1 MAVTTAQQDKEASIK
16 HHGEH
21 VVAEERNLL
30 KKLTT
35 KDKSLNKNA
44 VDEYYKYWTED
55 EKKNLD
61 TYDAHVEERRANAS
75 YLTNKFYDLVTDF
88 YEYGWCESFHFARAF
103 KYDNFMDSIKR
114 HEHYIGLKLALKPGM
129 KVLDVGCGVGGPL
142 RELVR
147 FTGAH
152 ITGLNNNDYQIE
164 RARNYSEKCQLQEL
178 TDYVKGDFLNIPL
191 NDNTFDAVYSIEA
204 TCHARKLEDVYGEI
218 FRVLKPGCQYA
229 CYEWCMT
236 AKYDPTNPD
245 HKRVAL
251 AIEEGNGISH
261 LYTTEECLQALRNV
275 GFEVIESEDV
285 IAPKPTD
292 EPWYKW
298 LQGSAVSNF
307 RMSAFGAWCT
317 MNMVNVLEKVGIA
330 APGSTKVSA
339 LLYEANGALQSGGSR
354 ELFTPSFLFVARK
367 PESSSN

>member
-1 MAVTTAQQDKEASIK
+1 MSTTAQQDKENSIK
-16 HHGEH
+16 HHGATVIADEG
-21 VVAEERNLL
+21 NLV

-35 KDKSLNKNA
+35 KDKSLNQNA
-44 VDEYYKYWTED
+44 VDEYYKYWTEE

-61 TYDAHVEERRANAS
+61 TYDENVEKRRANAS

-88 YEYGWCESFHFARAF
+88 YEYGWGESFHFARAF
-103 KYDNFMDSIKR
+103 KYDKFTDSIKR

-142 RELVR
+142 REIAR

-152 ITGLNNNDYQIE
+152 ITGLNNNDYQLE
-164 RARNYSEKCQLQEL
+164 RGRTYSEKCQLQDL

-191 NDNTFDAVYSIEA
+191 NDNSFDAVYSIEA
-204 TCHARKLEDVYGEI
+204 TCHARKLEDVYGQI
-218 FRVLKPGCQYA
+218 FRVLKPGSQYA

-236 AKYDPTNPD
+236 SKYDPTNPE
-245 HKRVAL
+245 HKRIAL

-275 GFEVIESEDV
+275 GFEIVEYEDV
-285 IAPKPTD
+285 IVPKPTD

-298 LQGSAVSNF
+298 LQGSTFSNF
-307 RMSAFGAWCT
+307 RMSSFGAWCT

-330 APGSTKVSA
+330 APGSTKVSE
-339 LLYEANGALQSGGSR
+339 LLYEANRALQDGGVR
-354 ELFTPSFLFVARK
+354 ELFTPAFLFVARK
-367 PESSSN
+367 PEEASN